1 LAEARVK
8 LTRTI
13 FFDLFS
19 QSGGSQRNSEKG
31 ELDIGISST
40 MTKGERRMPVKFSYD
55 TQVGL
60 RVETDFDSELS
71 REEAMVVAVRD
82 LASGMHSLSQAV
94 WELYDEFRFKQS
106 SKRVRRRAGRL
117 RPRDQRSARNDGSRP
132 TKSCSHLRSPPHLLR
147 GDAR

>member
-1 LAEARVK
+1 
-8 LTRTI
+8 
-13 FFDLFS
+13 
-19 QSGGSQRNSEKG
+19 
-31 ELDIGISST
+31 
-40 MTKGERRMPVKFSYD
+40 MPVKFSYD

-106 SKRVRRRAGRL
+106 SKRDEPSPAAIA
-117 RPRDQRSARNDGSRP
+117 PAPAPAPAKKASAP
-132 TKSCSHLRSPPHLLR
+132 TPAKKPSPP
-147 GDAR
+147 ARKKAPPARSKKRRK